1 MRNAY
6 INIGTNKGDR
16 HHNIEVAVALV
27 IEKTCNATGIE
38 PAHVDFALSEIYE
51 SEPWGYD
58 SPNMF
63 LNQGMRIA
71 IPDSL
76 SPYEMLGILQS
87 AESAISNASHRQ
99 PDGSYADRL
108 IDIDF
113 IAMDDEALDSAK
125 LILPHPLAHMSG
137 FVMRPLIETR
147 PCG

>member
-1 MRNAY
+1 M
-6 INIGTNKGDR
+6 
-16 HHNIEVAVALV
+16 E
-27 IEKTCNATGIE
+27 ETCNATGIE

-76 SPYEMLGILQS
+76 SPYGMLGIHQS

-125 LILPHPLAHMSG
+125 LILPIPTPICADS
-137 FVMRPLIETR
+137 
-147 PCG
+147 